1 VGNWIETFERYWK
14 KRLDDLEALL
24 NEEDAK

>member
-1 VGNWIETFERYWK
+1 METFERYWK